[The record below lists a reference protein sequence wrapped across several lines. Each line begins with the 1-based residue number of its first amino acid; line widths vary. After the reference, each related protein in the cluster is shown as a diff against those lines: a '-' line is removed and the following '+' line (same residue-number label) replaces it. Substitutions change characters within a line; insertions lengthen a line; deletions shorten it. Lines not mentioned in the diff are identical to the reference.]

1 MSLLQCDVLMIFRS
15 TTLCLPV
22 LGIAL
27 STFFVGCEKPLFPAN
42 LPRTPYERYQS
53 LHGEYRSPTE
63 QNSFGGQQP
72 ALRDRLRPLSQ

>member
-1 MSLLQCDVLMIFRS
+1 MHLYFAK
-15 TTLCLPV
+15 LCLPV
-22 LGIAL
+22 FLGVLFSLI
-27 STFFVGCEKPLFPAN
+27 GCEKPLFPPN

-53 LHGEYRSPTE
+53 LHGEYRSATE